1 MRVTALA
8 QQQFSLDQIKKLQA
22 RMAEKNIEITS
33 GVKSQR
39 YSGISEDSKRL
50 VNLEATHLSLTR
62 FVENNTI
69 VDQRLQAME
78 TNTSQ
83 LGEIASSIRTELV
96 SALNAGNA
104 PVSGIDVLAQNLLD
118 QVSSILNVS
127 YDGRFLFSG
136 SMTNTA
142 PVDLNDPMFVVPPSV
157 YPSTADLNYY
167 QGDQQI
173 LSVRADVDL
182 TVNYGVTASDP
193 AIEKLIRTLH
203 LVSTAIVSPVPDTAR
218 LQEALS
224 LAEEAANEIPLV
236 VSQIGAARK
245 TLETANAVHAETLLY
260 TEQTIGDLQ
269 TTDLAEAITLLTADQ
284 SSLEA
289 SFATLAQMRSIS
301 LLNFL

>member
-8 QQQFSLDQIKKLQA
+8 QQQFTLDQIKNLQS
-22 RMAEKNIEITS
+22 RIAEKNIAITS
-33 GVKSQR
+33 GVNAQR

-50 VNLEATHLSLTR
+50 VNLEATHVSLTR
-62 FVENNTI
+62 YVENNTI
-69 VDQRLQAME
+69 VDQRLQTME
-78 TNTSQ
+78 TNVSQ
-83 LGEIASSIRTELV
+83 LGEIASDIRTELV
-96 SALNAGNA
+96 SALNSGNA
-104 PVSGIDVLAQNLLD
+104 PVSGIDVLAQNLIA
-118 QVSSILNVS
+118 QVSSILNVTF
-127 YDGRFLFSG
+127 DGRFLFSG
-136 SMTNTA
+136 SMTNTP
-142 PVDLNDPMFVVPPSV
+142 PVDLSDPMFVVPPSV

-167 QGDQQI
+167 QGDQQV

-203 LVSTAIVSPVPDTAR
+203 LVSTAVVAPVPDLAR

-224 LAEEAANEIPLV
+224 LAEEAANDIPLV

-245 TLETANAVHAETLLY
+245 TLETASAVHSETLLY

-269 TTDLAEAITLLTADQ
+269 NTDLAEAITLLSADQ

>member
-8 QQQFSLDQIKKLQA
+8 QQQFSLQQIQKLQERIA
-22 RMAEKNIEITS
+22 NQNIAITS
-33 GVKSQR
+33 GVTAQR
-39 YSGISEDSKRL
+39 YSGVSEESKRL
-50 VNLEATHLSLTR
+50 VNLEASHTQINR
-62 FVENNTI
+62 FMQNNTI
-69 VDQRLQAME
+69 VDQRLQTME
-78 TNTSQ
+78 TNVSQ
-83 LGEIASSIRTELV
+83 LGEIASTIRTELV
-96 SALNAGNA
+96 SALNEGNA
-104 PVSGIDVLAQNLLD
+104 PVSGIDTLAQNLLD

-127 YDGRFLFSG
+127 FDGRFLFSG

-142 PVDLNDPMFVVPPSV
+142 PVDLNDPMFVVPPAT

-167 QGDQQI
+167 QGDQDI

-182 TVNYGVTASDP
+182 TVNYGVTAADP

-203 LVSTAIVSPVPDTAR
+203 LVSTAIVAPNPDTAR
-218 LQEALS
+218 LSDALD
-224 LAEEAANEIPLV
+224 LAEQAANEIPLI

-245 TLETANAVHAETLLY
+245 TLETANAVHSETMLY

-269 TTDLAEAITLLTADQ
+269 NTDLAEAITLLSADQ

>member
-8 QQQFSLDQIKKLQA
+8 QQQFSLLQIQKLQERIA
-22 RMAEKNIEITS
+22 NQNIAITS
-33 GVKSQR
+33 GVTAQR
-39 YSGISEDSKRL
+39 YSGVSEESKRL
-50 VNLEATHLSLTR
+50 VNLEATHTQLDR
-62 FVENNTI
+62 FMQNNTI
-69 VDQRLQAME
+69 VDQRLQTME
-78 TNTSQ
+78 SNVSQ
-83 LGEIASSIRTELV
+83 LGEIASTIRTELV
-96 SALNAGNA
+96 SALNEGNA
-104 PVSGIDVLAQNLLD
+104 PVSGIDTLAQNLLD

-127 YDGRFLFSG
+127 FDGRFLFSG

-142 PVDLNDPMFVVPPSV
+142 PVDLNDPMFVVPPAT

-167 QGDQQI
+167 QGDQDI

-182 TVNYGVTASDP
+182 TVNYGVTAADP

-203 LVSTAIVSPVPDTAR
+203 LVSTAIVSPNPDKAR
-218 LQEALS
+218 LSDALD
-224 LAEEAANEIPLV
+224 LAEQAANEIPLI

-245 TLETANAVHAETLLY
+245 TLETANSVHSETMLY

-269 TTDLAEAITLLTADQ
+269 NTDLAQAITLLSADQ